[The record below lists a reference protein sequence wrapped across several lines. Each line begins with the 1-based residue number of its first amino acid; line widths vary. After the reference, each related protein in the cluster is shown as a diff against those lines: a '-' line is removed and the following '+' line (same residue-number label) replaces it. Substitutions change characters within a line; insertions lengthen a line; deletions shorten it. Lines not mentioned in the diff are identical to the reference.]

1 MGTATPEDFSFEL
14 GDNTVHTTHGS
25 NTQNIHVYVK
35 RKESTSS
42 RSFRVRVEGTGLDGQ
57 TKSTLLTISQAG
69 YQLRASSELSTLD
82 VLPQEG
88 GTYNLNI
95 KLTPTD
101 VPIPAGNLYVQVV
114 YSGEQISVSDKVET
128 ASNTYSYPV
137 SITIPANK
145 NPSLIGIT
153 VYIVLERETGVGIA
167 ISSLSIDQKGTK

>member
-1 MGTATPEDFSFEL
+1 
-14 GDNTVHTTHGS
+14 
-25 NTQNIHVYVK
+25 
-35 RKESTSS
+35 
-42 RSFRVRVEGTGLDGQ
+42 VEGIGLDGQ
-57 TKSTLLTISQAG
+57 TKSTLLTISQTG
-69 YQLRASSELSTLD
+69 YQLRASSELSTLG

>member
-1 MGTATPEDFSFEL
+1 MISRLNPEMMPYIRHTAAIPK
-14 GDNTVHTTHGS
+14 
-25 NTQNIHVYVK
+25 NIPIYVK

-42 RSFRVRVEGTGLDGQ
+42 RSFRVRVEGIGLDGQ

-145 NPSLIGIT
+145 NPESYRHYGL
-153 VYIVLERETGVGIA
+153 YRFRERDR
-167 ISSLSIDQKGTK
+167 SRYCH

>member
-1 MGTATPEDFSFEL
+1 MKQRAHHSHRDCRNKYIPGCLIFTGISM
-14 GDNTVHTTHGS
+14 
-25 NTQNIHVYVK
+25 VYYFWWVNHW
-35 RKESTSS
+35 
-42 RSFRVRVEGTGLDGQ
+42 EGIGLDGQ

-69 YQLRASSELSTLD
+69 YQLRASSELSTLG
-82 VLPQEG
+82 VLPQG
-88 GTYNLNI
+88 GGIYNLNI

-128 ASNTYSYPV
+128 ASNTYSYPI
-137 SITIPANK
+137 SITIPANN

-153 VYIVLERETGVGIA
+153 VYIILEREAGAGIA